1 MLIKLFIIVICL
13 NISSLAQAQD
23 IKLDADKRVEYHQ
36 KEQKLVAIGNATA
49 SKENMSIKADTL
61 IGYYSPTAKNKISRI
76 EAIKSVTMTSDQTQA
91 FGDSM
96 IYDVSS
102 DTATLKG
109 KPAKIKTP
117 DAQITSDGDI
127 VFYQSEQ
134 KAIAKN
140 NVKAIDHQGNLV
152 NSDEMIAYFKK
163 DENNKLI
170 LDYIDIN
177 DIIKIKTQDA
187 DITAKR
193 GTYYANEGKI
203 KLFEDVT
210 ITQKGNILR
219 GNMAE
224 TDLNTGIS
232 KILSGKTN
240 RVSGIFKETK
250 KTKEK

>member
-1 MLIKLFIIVICL
+1 
-13 NISSLAQAQD
+13 
-23 IKLDADKRVEYHQ
+23 
-36 KEQKLVAIGNATA
+36 
-49 SKENMSIKADTL
+49 MSIKADTL

-76 EAIKSVTMTSDQTQA
+76 EALKSVTMTSDQTQA

-152 NSDEMIAYFKK
+152 NADEMIAYFKK

>member
-1 MLIKLFIIVICL
+1 
-13 NISSLAQAQD
+13 
-23 IKLDADKRVEYHQ
+23 
-36 KEQKLVAIGNATA
+36 
-49 SKENMSIKADTL
+49 
-61 IGYYSPTAKNKISRI
+61 
-76 EAIKSVTMTSDQTQA
+76 
-91 FGDSM
+91 
-96 IYDVSS
+96 
-102 DTATLKG
+102 
-109 KPAKIKTP
+109 
-117 DAQITSDGDI
+117 
-127 VFYQSEQ
+127 
-134 KAIAKN
+134 
-140 NVKAIDHQGNLV
+140 
-152 NSDEMIAYFKK
+152 MIAYFKK